1 MARLKS
7 QQTLKSILHDYF
19 TGMKSPIAWCT
30 SAGPVEILRALG
42 FEVYF
47 PENHGALLGA
57 SRTAEKYIPRAH
69 QAGYDS
75 EICSY
80 LTADI
85 GAWLMKETPLT
96 HVYGIKSI
104 PTPDLIV
111 YNTNQCREV
120 SEWFNF
126 FGREYDCPVVGIY
139 PPRYLEK
146 VSQADVENV
155 VAQLK
160 NLISIGEKIIGKPLE
175 NEKLTE
181 IMMLSFEGSSLWKK
195 VLETSIHSPAP
206 LTYFDGCI
214 LMAPIV
220 VLRGTKICVDFYSE
234 VLAELEDLVVKNEGA
249 VQGEKVRIYWEG
261 MPVWGRLR
269 SLAELFAQ
277 NHTAVV
283 VSTYC
288 NSWIFDAFDPQK
300 PLESMAYAYTQI
312 FINRGENS
320 KLKMIKKLIEIFKV
334 DGVVFHDSKTC
345 FNNANNRFGLPKRI
359 TDATGIDT
367 ISFDGDLVDLRF
379 FSDGQTR
386 TKLETFIE
394 QIKYKKQAK
403 YSLSHD

>member
-1 MARLKS
+1 M
-7 QQTLKSILHDYF
+7 
-19 TGMKSPIAWCT
+19 
-30 SAGPVEILRALG
+30 
-42 FEVYF
+42 
-47 PENHGALLGA
+47 
-57 SRTAEKYIPRAH
+57 
-69 QAGYDS
+69 
-75 EICSY
+75 
-80 LTADI
+80 
-85 GAWLMKETPLT
+85 
-96 HVYGIKSI
+96 
-104 PTPDLIV
+104 
-111 YNTNQCREV
+111 
-120 SEWFNF
+120 
-126 FGREYDCPVVGIY
+126 
-139 PPRYLEK
+139 
-146 VSQADVENV
+146 
-155 VAQLK
+155 
-160 NLISIGEKIIGKPLE
+160 
-175 NEKLTE
+175 
-181 IMMLSFEGSSLWKK
+181 
-195 VLETSIHSPAP
+195 
-206 LTYFDGCI
+206 
-214 LMAPIV
+214 
-220 VLRGTKICVDFYSE
+220 
-234 VLAELEDLVVKNEGA
+234 AELEDLVVKNEGA

-320 KLKMIKKLIEIFKV
+320 KLKMNKKIIELFKV